1 MPEKKP
7 ETDIDTQVVHA
18 GERKTMPPG
27 QPTSMPVYSSVTYAY
42 DSMAEMDRVFAGQAP
57 GYVYTRHGNPTTDAL
72 ADVLCEIESGA
83 TACVYASGMAALHA
97 ALLTCGVSAGT
108 TVLASQDL
116 YGATTNLLHSIFGN
130 LGVKTV
136 TADFSDLGQVRA
148 LAKETKPR
156 VLLAETISNP
166 LLKVCDIGA
175 CAEIAREAGARL
187 IIDNTFASPCLCQ
200 PLKHGAD
207 IVVHSATKFLG
218 GHADAMGGVA
228 ISQHEVDGDSLVRVM
243 KYVGGVLSPWD
254 AHEILRGIKT
264 LAVRMERHC
273 ENASAV
279 VAWFSKD
286 ARVARVHYPGMEGTD
301 VSGVQHAGTE
311 GTHASGVQ
319 HAGRH
324 ASGEV
329 ANRILRSPYFG
340 ALVSIELKD
349 NSREAAF
356 RFMDALR
363 LCVRSTSLGDVF
375 TSVLHPATAS
385 HRDLDPPRRDALGI
399 TEGLIRMSVGI
410 ENVNDIIADIE
421 QALNAVSVP
430 GAVATGS

>member
-7 ETDIDTQVVHA
+7 KTDIDTQVVHA
-18 GERKTMPPG
+18 GEHKPTPPG
-27 QPTSMPVYSSVTYAY
+27 QPTSMPIYSSVTYTY
-42 DSMAEMDRVFAGQAP
+42 DSVAEMDRVFAGQAP
-57 GYVYTRHGNPTTDAL
+57 GYLYTRHGNPTTDAL
-72 ADVLCEIESGA
+72 GDVLCEIEGGA

-97 ALLTCGVSAGT
+97 AFLTSGVSAGT

-116 YGATTNLLHSIFGN
+116 YGATTGLLHAIFGT

-136 TADFSDLGQVRA
+136 TADFADLDQVRA

-166 LLKVCDIGA
+166 LLKVCDIDT

-187 IIDNTFASPCLCQ
+187 IIDNTFASPYLCQ

-228 ISQHEVDGDSLVRVM
+228 ISRDEADGDSLVRVM

-279 VAWFSKD
+279 AAWLNKD
-286 ARVARVHYPGMEGTD
+286 ARVARVHYPGTQGTN
-301 VSGVQHAGTE
+301 
-311 GTHASGVQ
+311 ASGVQ
-319 HAGRH
+319 DAGGSADRGI
-324 ASGEV
+324 AT
-329 ANRILRSPYFG
+329 RMLRTPYFG

-356 RFMDALR
+356 RFMDALK

-385 HRDLDPPRRDALGI
+385 HRDLDPARRDALGI
-399 TEGLIRMSVGI
+399 TDGLIRMSVGI
-410 ENVNDIIADIE
+410 ENANDIIADIE
-421 QALNAVSVP
+421 QALNAVSPEAAAVSVP